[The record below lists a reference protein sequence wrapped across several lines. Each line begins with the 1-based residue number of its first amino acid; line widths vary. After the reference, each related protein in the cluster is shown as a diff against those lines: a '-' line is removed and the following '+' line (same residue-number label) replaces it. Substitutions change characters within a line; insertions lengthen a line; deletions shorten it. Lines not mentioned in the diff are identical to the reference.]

1 MSKINIVQIC
11 MLFIEEFTNLKWDKF
26 KEGTIYHILQKF
38 SPQGGY
44 IRRLS
49 SEIMNAKFHD
59 VQMIRDGV
67 DQNPMNV
74 LAVCEALNLDLMK
87 IMQ

>member
-26 KEGTIYHILQKF
+26 KEGTIYHILQKL

-87 IMQ
+87 IM

>member
-11 MLFIEEFTNLKWDKF
+11 MHFIEEFTNLKWDKF

-49 SEIMNAKFHD
+49 SEIMNDSTFIQTRY
-59 VQMIRDGV
+59 VQE
-67 DQNPMNV
+67 NFFF
-74 LAVCEALNLDLMK
+74 LN
-87 IMQ
+87 I